1 MRTGSGT
8 PSNLGARGE
17 VLTVVGPLRDDG
29 APACVM
35 LRYAAL
41 CCVMRLL
48 PSPGNTFFGAPINIG
63 IVHARTTQDFR
74 TVGSR
79 VGHMHDWFAASSQR
93 IASGTGSRVA
103 LNMAYG
109 TRKGS
114 TCVL

>member
-8 PSNLGARGE
+8 PSNLGSRGE
-17 VLTVVGPLRDDG
+17 VLTVVGPLRDEG
-29 APACVM
+29 PRV
-35 LRYAAL
+35 RYAAL